1 MTTKLEDDLHALFEA
16 QTRSLG
22 IGEPPPL
29 DDQIVIHPAEHRD
42 RRRPIAI
49 AAALVLIAGGAALWW
64 ATDTRGN
71 TTPADQPGTGLM
83 PTEPPLLRMDAA
95 GWAPDTFTEV
105 DPAPSGEGATTFIV
119 AGQGLLGPRINV
131 YLSDAGSMPIS
142 DAEPDPITIAGG
154 SARLLADGNQAQ
166 VHWTEPSG
174 HILEAVG
181 SGISVDDLIAA
192 AELITVDDQG
202 LPSATGPLPA
212 GLVALTGRDA
222 ALARS
227 FYEYRWIDDTG
238 LELQAS
244 LYPGGRPVYE
254 ERTDSLGDAIED
266 RTVEFQGADAYVAR
280 DENMIRLDQL
290 RGFWVLEITGG
301 AQTHNDPD
309 SGELTMADANFE
321 SIDEFLSVAAQ
332 IATVDATAWR
342 AALPSDIVLRN
353 EIGDV
358 ANELA
363 VFPMP
368 NGQAAPTVTDNGFT
382 QQRAGIAQSIAAQTT
397 CAWTTVL
404 LDAADRNDPEQAIA
418 AAEIIHDVAT
428 WNELSGIDD
437 TINGADRDVLT
448 ATGRIR
454 ALDDALSE
462 LRQFDVDDE
471 ESRLDDLE
479 LELELER
486 TVADVLAT
494 EGVDLEC
501 AT

>member
-29 DDQIVIHPAEHRD
+29 DDQITIHPADHRD
-42 RRRPIAI
+42 RRRPLAI
-49 AAALVLIAGGAALWW
+49 AAALVLIVGGAALWW

-95 GWAPDTFTEV
+95 GWTPDSFTEV
-105 DPAPSGEGATTFIV
+105 DPAPSGEGSTTFIV
-119 AGQGLLGPRINV
+119 AGQGLLGPRITV

-154 SARLLADGNQAQ
+154 SARLLVDGNQAQ

-181 SGISVDDLIAA
+181 TGIAVDDLTAA
-192 AELITVDDQG
+192 AELMTVDDQG

-244 LYPGGRPVYE
+244 LYPGGPPVYE
-254 ERTDSLGDAIED
+254 ERTDSLSDAIEE
-266 RTVEFQGADAYVAR
+266 RTVDFQGADAYVAR
-280 DENMIRLDQL
+280 DEDKIRLDQL
-290 RGFWVLEITGG
+290 RGFWVLEITGQP
-301 AQTHNDPD
+301 QTYTDPD
-309 SGELTMADANFE
+309 TGELTMADAGFE
-321 SIDEFLSVAAQ
+321 SIDAFLAVAEQ
-332 IATVDATAWR
+332 IVTTDATTWR
-342 AALPSDIVLRN
+342 GALPPEIVLRN

-358 ANELA
+358 ADELA

-368 NGQAAPTVTDNGFT
+368 DRQAAPTVTDYGFT

-404 LDAADRNDPEQAIA
+404 LDAADRNDPQTAIA
-418 AAEIIHDVAT
+418 AAVVIHDVAT

-437 TINGADRDVLT
+437 TIEFADRDVLT
-448 ATGRIR
+448 APGRIR

-471 ESRLDDLE
+471 DSRLDD
-479 LELELER
+479 LELER
-486 TVADVLAT
+486 TVADVIAA

-501 AT
+501 DT